1 MAEESSTSDSDPNKA
16 CGTYYRVTGTA
27 TYAGAFPVGAAAKT
41 FEANFVTATFAAFT
55 DMAASLKKS
64 QIVVSLAPGSIVAT
78 FTMTVLSAQGQ
89 ALLAGVNDQGTAA
102 TLAIDGVTPEMSTA
116 TGASVPNSRRGQC
129 NDGVTNNDETA
140 TDCGGPD
147 CCACPPETGVPCDF
161 AGLFTVVDILSGTT
175 GGTTGAV
182 TTDYVPQDG
191 STGTRTAVSKTK
203 AYGTEFDTC
212 PSVAVQDACSKVKTA
227 IQASMLE
234 VGSNCG
240 N

>member
-1 MAEESSTSDSDPNKA
+1 M
-16 CGTYYRVTGTA
+16 GRR
-27 TYAGAFPVGAAAKT
+27 
-41 FEANFVTATFAAFT
+41 
-55 DMAASLKKS
+55 
-64 QIVVSLAPGSIVAT
+64 
-78 FTMTVLSAQGQ
+78 
-89 ALLAGVNDQGTAA
+89 NDQGTAA

-116 TGASVPNSRRGQC
+116 TGAFVPNSRRRQC

-161 AGLFTVVDILSGTT
+161 AGLFTIVDILSGTT

-182 TTDYVPQDG
+182 TNG
-191 STGTRTAVSKTK
+191 SGNTPGVTAVSKTK

-227 IQASMLE
+227 IQASKLE